1 VSVYKRFQWTSHF
14 SCSNEGFSQ
23 GDPGFFKGGGGGG
36 SWYLGIV
43 ESMGHAPK
51 MLKFENWNPI
61 ENCYN
66 KNTSNATK

>member
-1 VSVYKRFQWTSHF
+1 MKDFHKGIQDF
-14 SCSNEGFSQ
+14 SR
-23 GDPGFFKGGGGGG
+23 GGGVG